1 MVDLSLDAVIIAD
14 CEVSSLSGS
23 NPLKLHIEGRTAD
36 IQVVLNYVK
45 NSGDIAALTGKGDAS
60 WASAPKLN
68 GIYLLGFLRGKNF
81 EVELINNYF
90 QEKDRFCHL
99 LKENPH
105 VVIISTTF
113 IHSKKELRRLVDDI
127 RTLAHDIIVIV
138 GGPFIYSSYLI
149 REKSCEP
156 HYSTDEIKDNY
167 VFQQREEPSVDL
179 YIISLKGETILTEA
193 LRRIRRGSPI
203 DDLPNTARLIGG
215 TYQFSQRVNDVSRT
229 ENFSID
235 WKTLPPAIFE
245 TGVIPMQASI
255 GCTYRCAFCNFV
267 KDARLAHIR
276 PLDRLLIDLREA
288 AERGIRY
295 VWFLDDNF
303 RLGKRDLNAVSRRLV
318 DEDLGISWMS
328 FIRADT
334 LRNVDFELLRRSGCR
349 ELQIG
354 VESADVN
361 ILRNMNK
368 ASDPKLYADV
378 IRGLLQAG
386 INCSCYFIFGFPGE
400 TDETISRTIE
410 FIINLESQDL
420 DGVLSWSIY
429 PFILAPLSP
438 IYEEQMRRK
447 YGLTGYA
454 HHWEHGTMNS
464 QQAREQILRA
474 FLEIENSGPIY
485 RGDDQDLLQSLS
497 PLQRKNFAVNR
508 HKLAKLSIQNILE
521 KNQIIDTFS
530 EIFSER
536 DRG

>member
-1 MVDLSLDAVIIAD
+1 MSLDAVIIAD

-23 NPLKLHIEGRTAD
+23 NPLKLSIEGRPAD
-36 IQVVLNYVK
+36 IQVVLNHIT
-45 NSGDIAALTGKGDAS
+45 NCGDISALTGKGRTS
-60 WASAPKLN
+60 WASAHKLN
-68 GIYLLGFLRGKNF
+68 GIYLLSFLKDKNF
-81 EVELINNYF
+81 EVALINNYF
-90 QEKDRFCHL
+90 QEKDQFCHF
-99 LKENPH
+99 LKENPR

-113 IHSKKELRRLVDDI
+113 IHNKKELRRLVDDI
-127 RTLAHDIIVIV
+127 RTMAHDIIIIV

-149 REKSCEP
+149 REKACEP
-156 HYSTDEIKDNY
+156 QYSTDEIKDDF
-167 VFQQREEPSVDL
+167 VFQQRGEPSVDL
-179 YIISLKGETILTEA
+179 YIISLKGEKILAEA

-215 TYQFSQRVNDVSRT
+215 TYQFSQRVNEVSRT
-229 ENFSID
+229 ENFSIE
-235 WKTLPPAIFE
+235 WKTLPSTIFE
-245 TGVIPMQASI
+245 TGVIPLQASI

-267 KDARLAHIR
+267 KDDRLVHIR
-276 PLDRLLIDLREA
+276 SLDQLLTDLKEVA
-288 AERGIRY
+288 DRGIRY

-303 RLGKRDLNAVSRRLV
+303 RLGKRDLNAVSQRLV

-334 LRNVDFELLRRSGCR
+334 LRDVNFELLRRSGCR

-354 VESADVN
+354 VESADAN

-368 ASDPKLYADV
+368 ASDPELYAEV
-378 IRGLLQAG
+378 IRELLHAG

-410 FIINLESQDL
+410 FIINLESQSL

-438 IYEEQMRRK
+438 IYGAQMRQK
-447 YGLTGYA
+447 YGLSGYL

-464 QQAREQILRA
+464 KQAREQILRA

-485 RGDDQDLLQSLS
+485 RGDDQDLLQRLS
-497 PLQRKNFAVNR
+497 PRQRKNFAVSR
-508 HKLAKLSIQNILE
+508 HKLAKLSLQNILE
-521 KNQIIDTFS
+521 KNQIINTFS

>member
-23 NPLKLHIEGRTAD
+23 NPLKLSIEGRPAD
-36 IQVVLNYVK
+36 IQVVLNYIT
-45 NSGDIAALTGKGDAS
+45 NSGDISALTGKGRAS

-68 GIYLLGFLRGKNF
+68 GIYLLGFLREKNF
-81 EVELINNYF
+81 SVALINNYF

-99 LKENPH
+99 LKENPRI
-105 VVIISTTF
+105 VIISTTF

-127 RTLAHDIIVIV
+127 RTLAHDIIIIV

-156 HYSTDEIKDNY
+156 QYSTAEIKDDF
-167 VFQQREEPSVDL
+167 VFQQRGEPSVDL
-179 YIISLKGETILTEA
+179 YIISIKGEKILAEA
-193 LRRIRRGSPI
+193 LRRIRRGIPI
-203 DDLPNTARLIGG
+203 DDLPNTARFIGG

-229 ENFSID
+229 ENFSIE
-235 WKTLPPAIFE
+235 WKTLPSTIFE
-245 TGVIPMQASI
+245 TGVISTQASVS
-255 GCTYRCAFCNFV
+255 CKYRCAFCNVV
-267 KDARLAHIR
+267 KDDRLMYIR
-276 PLDRLLIDLREA
+276 PLDQLMTDLKKVA
-288 AERGIRY
+288 DRGIRY

-354 VESADVN
+354 VESADAN

-368 ASDPKLYADV
+368 ASDPELYAEV
-378 IRGLLQAG
+378 IRELLHAG

-410 FIINLESQDL
+410 FMKNLESQSL

-438 IYEEQMRRK
+438 IYGVQMRQK
-447 YGLTGYA
+447 YGLSGYA

-464 QQAREQILRA
+464 KQAREHILRA
-474 FLEIENSGPIY
+474 FLEIEKHDPI
-485 RGDDQDLLQSLS
+485 
-497 PLQRKNFAVNR
+497 
-508 HKLAKLSIQNILE
+508 
-521 KNQIIDTFS
+521 
-530 EIFSER
+530 
-536 DRG
+536 

>member
-45 NSGDIAALTGKGDAS
+45 NSGDIAALTAKGGVN

-68 GIYLLGFLRGKNF
+68 GIYLLGFLREKKF

-90 QEKDRFCHL
+90 QEKDRFCRL
-99 LKENPH
+99 LKENPR
-105 VVIISTTF
+105 VAIISTTF

-149 REKSCEP
+149 REKANEP

-167 VFQQREEPSVDL
+167 VFQHREEPSVDL
-179 YIISLKGETILTEA
+179 YIVSLKGETILTEA
-193 LRRIRRGSPI
+193 LRKIRRSSPL

-215 TYQFSQRVNDVSRT
+215 TYQFSQQVEDISRT
-229 ENFSID
+229 GNFSID
-235 WKTLPPAIFE
+235 WKILPPAIFE

-267 KDARLAHIR
+267 KDARLARVR

-288 AERGIRY
+288 AGRGIRY

-334 LRNVDFELLRRSGCR
+334 LRKVDFELLRRSGCR

-354 VESADVN
+354 IESADAN

-368 ASDPKLYADV
+368 SSDPQLYAEV
-378 IRGLLQAG
+378 IRELLQAG

-400 TDETISRTIE
+400 TGETISRTIE
-410 FIINLESQDL
+410 FIKNSESQDL
-420 DGVLSWSIY
+420 DGILSWSIY

-447 YGLTGYA
+447 YGLSGYA

-464 QQAREQILRA
+464 RQAREQILRA

-485 RGDDQDLLQSLS
+485 RGDDLDLLQSL
-497 PLQRKNFAVNR
+497 PPRQRKDFVVKR

-530 EIFSER
+530 EIFSGR